1 MFELISDP
9 NAYEYAKKLFE
20 VKPDVDEDDT
30 KMKYYEKDFEN
41 EIYKEEDEVQRLQL
55 VSIKQK
61 QARVKSFYIKKT
73 LFI

>member
-1 MFELISDP
+1 MFELISDS

-30 KMKYYEKDFEN
+30 KLKYYEKDFEN
-41 EIYKEEDEVQRLQL
+41 EIYKEEDEEQRLQL

-61 QARVKSFYIKKT
+61 QERVESFYI
-73 LFI
+73 